1 MVLGKIVF
9 LAAGLLPPLTLAAPA
24 LSGRDDSNSTC
35 RRTKVAI
42 IGAGVAGITAAQ
54 ALSNQS
60 VTDFL
65 ILEYNNGI
73 GGRMRNTKFGADSH
87 GNPYTVELG
96 ANWISGL
103 GENTNG
109 PENPVWTFS
118 KQVNLSAPNS
128 DSSSIMTY
136 NETGAVD
143 FTNLID
149 EYEEYWGIFEQKAGQ
164 ILSDNLQDR
173 TFRAGLWQSGWRT
186 NGDAARKAVDYWM
199 WDWETAQPP
208 EESSFVYGIVGYNLT
223 YYGLSEV
230 SNFCTDQRGF
240 NEWLRGEARKFLTPN
255 DPRLLLNTVVTNVTY
270 SDSSVT
276 ILNEDGSCVQ
286 ADYAISTV
294 SLGVLQNDAI
304 TFEPT
309 LPEWKQDAIATFSMG
324 TYTKMFFQFNE
335 TFWPT
340 DKQFFL
346 YADPTTRGYY
356 AIWQSLSTEG
366 YLPGSNILFA
376 TLVDDQSARVEA
388 QSNET
393 TKAEAMAV
401 LRNMFPDIEVPEP
414 TAFHYP
420 RWSQVPWSYGSYSN
434 WPAGTTLEMHQNL
447 RANVDRLYFAGE
459 AQSAEYFGF
468 LHGAWFEGQE
478 AGKRIAGQIT
488 AECVNVASGCGN
500 YTSYE
505 ILHGTTEFAEINA
518 YNGLEMSPFFVA
530 ESESGAE
537 SGA

>member
-1 MVLGKIVF
+1 MALSRFIF
-9 LAAGLLPPLTLAAPA
+9 LAVSLLPLSTLAAPA
-24 LSGRDDSNSTC
+24 LSVSHDNNSTC
-35 RRTKVAI
+35 QRTKVAI
-42 IGAGVAGITAAQ
+42 IGAGVAGITAAVP
-54 ALSNQS
+54 LSNQS

-73 GGRMRNTKFGADSH
+73 GGRMRNTKFGADAN
-87 GNPYTVELG
+87 GNPYTIELG

-103 GENTNG
+103 GETLNG

-128 DSSSIMTY
+128 DDSSIATY

-143 FTNLID
+143 FTNIIE
-149 EYEEYWGIFEQKAGQ
+149 EYEEYWAVFEKNAGR
-164 ILSDNLQDR
+164 ILKENLQDR
-173 TFRAGLWQSGWRT
+173 SFRAGLWQSGWRT
-186 NGDAARKAVDYWM
+186 KGDAARKAVDFWM
-199 WDWETAQPP
+199 WDWETAQTP
-208 EESSFVYGIVGYNLT
+208 EESSFVYGIVGHNLT
-223 YYGLSEV
+223 YYGFSEL

-240 NEWLRGEARKFLTPN
+240 NEWLRGQARKFLKPN
-255 DPRLLLNTVVTNVTY
+255 DPRLLLNTIVTNVTY
-270 SDSSVT
+270 SDDGVT
-276 ILNEDGSCVQ
+276 ILNEDGSCIE

-304 TFEPT
+304 TFEPA

-356 AIWQSLSTEG
+356 TIWQSLSTDG
-366 YLPGSNILFA
+366 FLPGSNILFA
-376 TLVDDQSARVEA
+376 TLVDEQSARVEA
-388 QSNET
+388 QNNET

-401 LRNMFPDIEVPEP
+401 LRNMFPDINVPEP
-414 TAFHYP
+414 TAFYYP
-420 RWSQVPWSYGSYSN
+420 RWGQVPWSYGSYSN

-478 AGKRIAGQIT
+478 VGQRIAGQISKQ
-488 AECVNVASGCGN
+488 CVNVEGGCGN
-500 YTSYE
+500 YINYE
-505 ILHGTTEFAEINA
+505 VLHGTTGFEEVNA
-518 YNGLEMSPFFVA
+518 LNGLGADPFFVA
-530 ESESGAE
+530 DRGSEYR
-537 SGA
+537 

>member
-1 MVLGKIVF
+1 MALSRFIF
-9 LAAGLLPPLTLAAPA
+9 LAVSLLPLSTLAAPA
-24 LSGRDDSNSTC
+24 LSVSHDNNSTC
-35 RRTKVAI
+35 QRTKVAI

-73 GGRMRNTKFGADSH
+73 GGRMRNTKFGADAN
-87 GNPYTVELG
+87 GNPYTIELG

-103 GENTNG
+103 GETLNG

-128 DSSSIMTY
+128 DDSSIATY

-143 FTNLID
+143 FTNIIE
-149 EYEEYWGIFEQKAGQ
+149 EYEEYWAVFEKNAGR
-164 ILSDNLQDR
+164 ILKENLQDR
-173 TFRAGLWQSGWRT
+173 SFRAGLWQSGWRT
-186 NGDAARKAVDYWM
+186 KGDAARKAVDFWM
-199 WDWETAQPP
+199 WDWETAQTP
-208 EESSFVYGIVGYNLT
+208 EESSFVYGIVGHNLT
-223 YYGLSEV
+223 YYGFSEL

-240 NEWLRGEARKFLTPN
+240 NEWLRGQARKFLKPN
-255 DPRLLLNTVVTNVTY
+255 DPRLLLNTIVTNVTY
-270 SDSSVT
+270 SDDGVT
-276 ILNEDGSCVQ
+276 ILNEDGSCIE

-304 TFEPT
+304 TFEPA

-356 AIWQSLSTEG
+356 TIWQSLSTDG
-366 YLPGSNILFA
+366 FLPGSNILFA
-376 TLVDDQSARVEA
+376 TLVDEQSARVEA
-388 QSNET
+388 QNNET

-401 LRNMFPDIEVPEP
+401 LRNMFPDINVPEP
-414 TAFHYP
+414 TAFYYP
-420 RWSQVPWSYGSYSN
+420 RWGQVPWSYGSYSN

-478 AGKRIAGQIT
+478 VGQRIAGQISKQ
-488 AECVNVASGCGN
+488 CVNVEGGCGN
-500 YTSYE
+500 YINYE
-505 ILHGTTEFAEINA
+505 VLHGTTGFEEVNA
-518 YNGLEMSPFFVA
+518 LNGLGADPFFVA
-530 ESESGAE
+530 DSGSEYR
-537 SGA
+537 

>member
-1 MVLGKIVF
+1 MLLV
-9 LAAGLLPPLTLAAPA
+9 ASLPPFWANAAAA
-24 LSGRDDSNSTC
+24 LDANHTRNSAC

-60 VTDFL
+60 VTDFV

-73 GGRMRNTKFGADSH
+73 GGRMRNTKFGSDAN
-87 GNPYTVELG
+87 GNPYTIELG

-103 GENTNG
+103 GDTLDG

-128 DSSSIMTY
+128 DYTSVMTF
-136 NETGAVD
+136 NETGAVN
-143 FTNLID
+143 FTNIID
-149 EYEEYWGIFEQKAGQ
+149 EFEEYWTIFEQNAGR
-164 ILSDNLQDR
+164 ILTQNLQDR
-173 TFRAGLWQSGWRT
+173 TFRAGLWQSGWR
-186 NGDAARKAVDYWM
+186 NHGDAARKAVEFWL
-199 WDWETAQPP
+199 WDWETAQTP
-208 EESSFVYGIVGYNLT
+208 EESSFVYGIVGWNET
-223 YYGLSEV
+223 YYGFSET

-240 NEWLRGEARKFLTPN
+240 NIWLRGEAAKFLAPN
-255 DPRLLLNTVVTNVTY
+255 DTRLLLNTAVKNVTY
-270 SDSSVT
+270 SKSGVT
-276 ILNEDGSCVQ
+276 ILNEDCSCVE

-304 TFEPT
+304 TFEPE

-324 TYTKMFFQFNE
+324 TYTKIFFQFNE

-340 DKQFFL
+340 DQQFFL
-346 YADPTTRGYY
+346 YAHPTTRGYY

-366 YLPGSNILFA
+366 FLPGSNILFA
-376 TLVDDQSARVEA
+376 TLVDEQSARVEA
-388 QSNET
+388 QDNAT
-393 TKAEAMAV
+393 TKQEAMAV
-401 LRNMFPDIEVPEP
+401 LRQMFPNIDVPEP
-414 TAFHYP
+414 TAFYYP
-420 RWSQVPWSYGSYSN
+420 RWGQTPWSYGSYSN

-478 AGKRIAGQIT
+478 VGERIAGQIT
-488 AECVNVASGCGN
+488 TECVNVASGCGN
-500 YTSYE
+500 YSRYE
-505 ILHGTTEFAEINA
+505 VLHGTTDFAEVNA
-518 YNGLEMSPFFVA
+518 FNGMGTSPLFFA
-530 ESESGAE
+530 ETGA
-537 SGA
+537 